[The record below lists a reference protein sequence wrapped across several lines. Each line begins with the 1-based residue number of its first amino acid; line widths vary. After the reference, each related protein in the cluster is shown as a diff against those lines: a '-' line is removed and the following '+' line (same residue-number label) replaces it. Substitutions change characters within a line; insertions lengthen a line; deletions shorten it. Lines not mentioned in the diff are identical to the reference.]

1 MGRRFLILL
10 LIAVVASATLW
21 AMVGRSKPDER
32 SLGLFTSL
40 PIVWNEAGDLKGL
53 VDGPQ
58 QAHWA
63 RAVLERHGHLVP
75 LDTLLHI
82 SRIEALVI
90 AQPRPL
96 MPEENVALDTWV
108 RQGGHLLMFAD
119 PMLTQ
124 ESAFAL
130 GDRRRPQDVALVS
143 PILGR
148 WGLEL
153 QFDEHQ
159 PAGLRESAG
168 EHVPVNLAGAFRPR
182 TGGIDS
188 RCSITPDGLIARCEV
203 GKGRAVLVADAA
215 VLEASDSPQSR
226 ESALSDLLGETF
238 AD

>member
-1 MGRRFLILL
+1 MRRRLL
-10 LIAVVASATLW
+10 VLLAIAIVAAAAVWVL
-21 AMVGRSKPDER
+21 AGRSKPDER

-40 PIVWNEAGDLKGL
+40 PIIWSEAGDLKEL

-63 RAVLERHGHLVP
+63 KGMLEQHGHLVP
-75 LDTLLHI
+75 LDTLLQI
-82 SRIEALVI
+82 SRLDALVI
-90 AQPRPL
+90 AQPRLL

-108 RQGGHLLMFAD
+108 RQGGKVLIFAD

-153 QFDEHQ
+153 QFDDRQ
-159 PAGLRESAG
+159 RAGLREIAG
-168 EHVPVNLAGAFRPR
+168 EHVPVNLAGAFRSKD
-182 TGGIDS
+182 GGKDS
-188 RCSITPDGLIARCEV
+188 RCAITPDGLIARCKI

-215 VLEASDSPQSR
+215 VLETSDSPQSR
-226 ESALSDLLGETF
+226 ETALSYLLGDAF
-238 AD
+238 SD